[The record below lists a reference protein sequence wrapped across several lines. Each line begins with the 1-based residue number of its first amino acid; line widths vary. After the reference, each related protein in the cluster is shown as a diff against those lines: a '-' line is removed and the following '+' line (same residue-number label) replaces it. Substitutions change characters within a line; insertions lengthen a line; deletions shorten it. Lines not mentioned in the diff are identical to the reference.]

1 MYLGFRVCYNILSIY
16 DVPKSGNTK
25 SLPLVLRKGSF
36 YSPNRPQIP
45 TKCTTNTPPAV
56 GADSSYSYF
65 RLTILTHFCFHARIF
80 VLSNTHFHFTEYIYS
95 HHWIRI
101 YSSSYT
107 HFRSTFRGCI
117 QICGHDKSTP
127 TAACRL
133 SKYCE
138 RIIKMQHS
146 RNKIRCEHFV
156 NTQHLQCKN
165 TDIVL
170 QNYCI
175 CKTIV
180 TI

>member
-1 MYLGFRVCYNILSIY
+1 MIFLRVETQKASLCIAKREFLLSKQTI
-16 DVPKSGNTK
+16 DTNEIHNEHSANRR
-25 SLPLVLRKGSF
+25 SRFIVLIFSF
-36 YSPNRPQIP
+36 NH
-45 TKCTTNTPPAV
+45 TNTFLFPRPH
-56 GADSSYSYF
+56 F
-65 RLTILTHFCFHARIF
+65 RFIEYTFSFHRI
-80 VLSNTHFHFTEYIYS
+80 YIYS
-95 HHWIRI
+95 HHRTRI

-117 QICGHDKSTP
+117 QICGHDKSVL
-127 TAACRL
+127 TAAYRL

-146 RNKIRCEHFV
+146 RYEIRCEHFV

-165 TDIVL
+165 ADTTL